1 MQLSTTSPEIRL
13 ASWSQEHRDQLV
25 TQANDHDVWR
35 NLFDTFPHPYTA
47 EDADFWVRHTSEA
60 HPSCHFAIL
69 VRGSVAGGIGIEVGA
84 GTEAK
89 TGQFG
94 YWLGRTYWGQ
104 GIATVAAQAMV
115 AHARKVMPLARLQAP
130 VFAWNPASMRVLE
143 KSDFQREAV
152 LRQSVF
158 KDGQLIDSILYALI
172 LGDA

>member
-1 MQLSTTSPEIRL
+1 MQLSTTSPEIQL
-13 ASWSQEHRDQLV
+13 VSWSQEHREPLV
-25 TQANDHDVWR
+25 TQANDRDVWR

-60 HPSCHFAIL
+60 HPSCHFALL

-94 YWLGRTYWGQ
+94 YWLGRSYWGQ
-104 GIATVAAQAMV
+104 GIATVATQAMV
-115 AHARKVMPLARLQAP
+115 AYARNVMPPARLQAP

-143 KSDFQREAV
+143 KSGFHREAV

-158 KDGQLIDSILYALI
+158 KNGQLIDSILYALI

>member
-1 MQLSTTSPEIRL
+1 MQLSTTSPEVQL
-13 ASWSQEHRDQLV
+13 ASWSPEHREALV
-25 TQANDHDVWR
+25 TQANDRSVWR

-47 EDADFWVRHTSEA
+47 EDADFWVKHTSEA
-60 HPSCHFAIL
+60 DPSCHLAIL
-69 VRGSVAGGIGIEVGA
+69 VGGSVAGGVGIEVGT

-94 YWLGRTYWGQ
+94 YWLGHSFWGR

-115 AHARKVMPLARLQAP
+115 AHAKNAMPLARLQAP

-143 KSDFQREAV
+143 KAGFKREAV
-152 LRQSVF
+152 LRNSVF
-158 KDGQLIDSILYALI
+158 KDGQLIDSVLYALI